1 MASAELAFEKFQA
14 ALEST
19 RGTAIT
25 APTHAFPWPITID
38 PERIRA
44 KPDDARGTIVR
55 NHRVKTTQ
63 INAAWSAEG
72 AIDTDYL
79 PFILQMVAK
88 GSITPTTPTS
98 ATSARLWTATP
109 TISSDDIKSATLWAG
124 DPNLTTVRR
133 AAYAMVEEFTVESDA
148 GGEDG
153 AQGSLS
159 GFCHYP
165 TNVSA
170 PTYASALTT
179 GDILIPGAMQLW
191 IDTGSDAIGTTE
203 VTGRFLNTS
212 WTIPTG
218 ATKKRYASGPTGGR
232 DFTKAGRGKR
242 AAKAEITVE
251 LNDTSLAAEY
261 AHFEAD
267 TLIKMR
273 IRLNGGFIETANSVD
288 LYHYLQLDIYGLAED
303 FSWEE
308 VESVNRAFKIAIES
322 TYNSGAGSDFI
333 LSSQNV
339 RATV

>member
-1 MASAELAFEKFQA
+1 MASAEIAFEKSQA

-25 APTHAFPWPITID
+25 APTHAFPWPIVID

-44 KPDDARGTIVR
+44 KPDDARGTLVR

-79 PFILQMVAK
+79 PFILQMIAK
-88 GSITPTTPTS
+88 GSITPTTPS
-98 ATSARLWTATP
+98 GATSARLWTATP
-109 TISSDDIKSATLWAG
+109 TITSDDLKSATLWAG

-133 AAYAMVEEFTVESDA
+133 AAYAMAEEFTVESDA

-159 GFCHYP
+159 GFCKFP

-170 PTYASALTT
+170 PTYASALAT

-191 IDTGSDAIGTTE
+191 IDTSSGIGTTE
-203 VTGRFLNTS
+203 VTGRFVNTN

-218 ATKKRYASGPTGGR
+218 LVKKRYAAGPTGGL
-232 DFTKAGRGKR
+232 DFSKAGRGKR

-273 IRLNGGFIETANSVD
+273 IRLNGGFIETASTVD

-308 VESVNRAFKIAIES
+308 VEGVNRAFKIAIES
-322 TYNSGAGSDFI
+322 TYNATAGADFI

>member
-1 MASAELAFEKFQA
+1 MASAELAFEKSQL

-19 RGTAIT
+19 RGTAIS
-25 APTHAFPWPITID
+25 APTHAFPWPLAID

-44 KPDDARGTIVR
+44 KPEDARGTLVR
-55 NHRVKTTQ
+55 NYRVKTTRT
-63 INAAWSAEG
+63 NAAWSAEG
-72 AIDTDYL
+72 VIDTDYL
-79 PFILQMVAK
+79 PLILQMVAK
-88 GSITPTTPTS
+88 GSITPTTPAS

-109 TISSDDIKSATLWAG
+109 TITSDDLKSATLWAG
-124 DPNLTTVRR
+124 DPNLTSVRR

-153 AQGSLS
+153 VTGGLS
-159 GFCHYP
+159 GFCQYP

-191 IDTGSDAIGTTE
+191 IDTSTIGTTE
-203 VTGRFLNTS
+203 VTGRFLSTS

-218 ATKKRYASGPTGGR
+218 ATPKKYAAGPTGNLS
-232 DFTKAGRGKR
+232 FTKAGRGKR
-242 AAKAEITVE
+242 AAKAEIVVE

-261 AHFEAD
+261 ANFEAD
-267 TLIKMR
+267 TTIKMR
-273 IRLNGGFIETANSVD
+273 IRLNGGFIETANAVD
-288 LYHYLQLDIYGLAED
+288 LYHYLQLDIYGKAED

-308 VESVNRAFKIAIES
+308 VEGVNRAFKIAIES
-322 TYNSGAGSDFI
+322 TYDWGAGADFI

>member
-1 MASAELAFEKFQA
+1 MASAEIAFEKYQA

-25 APTHAFPWPITID
+25 APTHAFPWPIIID

-55 NHRVKTTQ
+55 NYRVKTTQ
-63 INAAWSAEG
+63 TKAAWSAEG
-72 AIDTDYL
+72 TIDTDYI
-79 PFILQMVAK
+79 PFILQMIAK
-88 GSITPTTPTS
+88 GSITPTTPS
-98 ATSARLWTATP
+98 GATSARLWTGTP
-109 TISSDDIKSATLWAG
+109 TINADDLKAATLWAG

-133 AAYAMVEEFTVESDA
+133 AAYAMAEEFTVEADVGS
-148 GGEDG
+148 EDG

-170 PTYASALTT
+170 PTYAAALTT
-179 GDILIPGAMQLW
+179 GDILIPSSMQLW
-191 IDTGSDAIGTTE
+191 IDTSSAIGTTE
-203 VTGRFLNTS
+203 VTGRFVSTN

-218 ATKKRYASGPTGGR
+218 ATQKRYATGPAGGLN
-232 DFTKAGRGKR
+232 FSSAGRGKR
-242 AAKAEITVE
+242 AAKAEVVVE
-251 LNDTSLAAEY
+251 LNDTSLAGEY
-261 AHFEAD
+261 AAFEAD
-267 TLIKMR
+267 TTIKMR
-273 IRLNGGFIETANSVD
+273 IRLNGGFIETASTVD
-288 LYHYLQLDIYGLAED
+288 LYHYLQLDIYGKAED

-308 VESVNRAFKIAIES
+308 VEGVNRAFKIAIES
-322 TYNSGAGSDFI
+322 TYDTTAGADFV

>member
-19 RGTAIT
+19 RGTAIS
-25 APTHAFPWPITID
+25 APTHAFPWPIAID

-44 KPDDARGTIVR
+44 KPDDARGTLVR

-63 INAAWSAEG
+63 INATWSSEG

-218 ATKKRYASGPTGGR
+218 AARKRYAAGPTGGLN
-232 DFTKAGRGKR
+232 FAKAGRGKR

-261 AHFEAD
+261 AHYEAD
-267 TLIKMR
+267 TPIKMR
-273 IRLNGGFIETANSVD
+273 IRLNGGFIETANAVD

-308 VESVNRAFKIAIES
+308 VESVNRAFKFSIES
-322 TYNSGAGSDFI
+322 TYNSDAGADFI

>member
-1 MASAELAFEKFQA
+1 MASAELAFEKSA
-14 ALEST
+14 LALEST

-25 APTHAFPWPITID
+25 APTHSFPWPIVID

-44 KPDDARGTIVR
+44 KPDDARGTLVR
-55 NHRVKTTQ
+55 NYRVKATQ
-63 INAAWSAEG
+63 ANAAWSSEG

-79 PFILQMVAK
+79 PLILQMIAK
-88 GSITPTTPTS
+88 GSITPTTPS
-98 ATSARLWTATP
+98 GATSARLWTATP
-109 TISSDDIKSATLWAG
+109 TITSDDIKSATLRAG

-170 PTYASALTT
+170 PTYASFLTT

-218 ATKKRYASGPTGGR
+218 AVKKRYASGPTGGR

-261 AHFEAD
+261 AHYEAD
-267 TLIKMR
+267 TTIKMR
-273 IRLNGGFIETANSVD
+273 IRLNGGFIETANAVD

-308 VESVNRAFKIAIES
+308 VEGVNRAFKIAIES
-322 TYNSGAGSDFI
+322 TYDSTLGADFS